1 MLAIFVVFCKLNSTD
16 SKLLCLERTFP
27 EHNSLSFTHVSNG
40 GKLRAKLSLM
50 LTMLLLKKNL
60 YPMMMMM
67 MMMMMMTLRT
77 IDEDKLETPFP

>member
-50 LTMLLLKKNL
+50 LTMLLLNL
-60 YPMMMMM
+60 YPMMM